1 MENFC
6 IYIIYKKGSGFMN
19 DDKEARALSTNNLWW
34 IFKEMVEAM
43 QLTEEEISRIKHKLE
58 EKLYGQQNNT

>member
-1 MENFC
+1 
-6 IYIIYKKGSGFMN
+6 MN
-19 DDKEARALSTNNLWW
+19 DDKEARALSANNLWW
-34 IFKEMVEAM
+34 IFKEMVEAV